1 MSEFKPLDAD
11 RLWDEIKAE
20 QQAQAEGRIESNTA
34 AEPVTQEE
42 ITAHNRARRCMGL
55 PEQSAEAATA
65 AILQGRANMDAYARS
80 HPYAWG
86 QAVKNA
92 ERTRGYS
99 ELRRKLDN
107 T

>member
-1 MSEFKPLDAD
+1 MNEFKPLDAD
-11 RLWDEIKAE
+11 RLWNEIKAE

-34 AEPVTQEE
+34 AEPVTDSDVE
-42 ITAHNRARRCMGL
+42 AHNRARRCMGL
-55 PEQSAEAATA
+55 PELTREDAAA

-80 HPYAWG
+80 HPFAWG

>member
-1 MSEFKPLDAD
+1 MMDVDKLYN
-11 RLWDEIKAE
+11 EIRAE
-20 QQAQAEGRIESNTA
+20 QQAQAEGRIESNQA
-34 AEPVTQEE
+34 AEPVTAADIE
-42 ITAHNRARRCMGL
+42 AHNRARRCMGL
-55 PEQSAEAATA
+55 PEQSAEDAAA
-65 AILQGRANMDAYARS
+65 AILQGRKNMDAYARS
-80 HPYAWG
+80 HPFAWG